1 MNKEKINNI
10 VILKE
15 IQSNIIDEA
24 IFILKTNSNQNKKR
38 AENYAQLEGTEIIKR
53 YLQEEKIEKKA
64 KKRKKYLFCTIGIA
78 IFILILL
85 IKHIH

>member
-38 AENYAQLEGTEIIKR
+38 AENYAKLEGTEIIKR

-64 KKRKKYLFCTIGIA
+64 KKRKKYLFCIIGIA